1 MENLV
6 PKEKPREKSYKF
18 QFGGM
23 FERMLSQLNEKLKV
37 ELNDRLLLSQFGKC
51 QLLTYN
57 EAPIKLNQNIADD
70 AQILL
75 FCTAL
80 KI

>member
-37 ELNDRLLLSQFGKC
+37 ELNDRLVVELVWKMLAFN
-51 QLLTYN
+51 L
-57 EAPIKLNQNIADD
+57 
-70 AQILL
+70 
-75 FCTAL
+75 
-80 KI
+80 